1 MKYFPVGLKDEIR
14 IKDIVTVHY
23 FEYTKNYKFPGES
36 HNFWEMVYVDRGQV
50 IEKVGEEEII
60 LKSGDIFF
68 HKPNEWH
75 SQCADGA
82 NVANVAIISFI
93 SNSKCMN
100 YFEDLKTSAG
110 SKQKEL
116 ISKMI
121 EEGRKLFGSQLGDP
135 YIVKFKKNEE
145 HPFACEQLI
154 RLYLT
159 EFLIS
164 IIRNDLRSVETKLAQ
179 NTSNKLLNT
188 IMEFMEENISKRLSL
203 EEIEIHTNT
212 SRTAIESAFNNIF
225 GCGAIKYF
233 IKLKIEYA
241 KVYIREENYNMTQ
254 IAELLGYESVHY
266 FSRQFKQVTGMSPK
280 EYSKSIKAIER
291 H

>member
-1 MKYFPVGLKDEIR
+1 MKYFPVGLKDEIK

-36 HNFWEMVYVDRGQV
+36 HNFWEIVYVDRGK
-50 IEKVGEEEII
+50 ILERVGEEEII
-60 LKSGDIFF
+60 LKSGDVYF

-75 SQCADGA
+75 SQAADGE

-93 SNSKCMN
+93 SDSKCMD
-100 YFEDLKTSAG
+100 YFNDFKTTAG
-110 SKQKEL
+110 NKQKEL
-116 ISKMI
+116 FSKII
-121 EEGRKLFGSQLGDP
+121 EEGRKLFGNQLGDP
-135 YIVKFKKNEE
+135 YILKFKKNED

-164 IIRNDLRSVETKLAQ
+164 IIRNDLRGVESKLAQ
-179 NTSNKLLNT
+179 NTSNTLLNSLLEY
-188 IMEFMEENISKRLSL
+188 MEDNIAKRLTL
-203 EEIEIHTNT
+203 EELEIYANT
-212 SRTAIESAFNNIF
+212 SRTAIESAFNKAF

-233 IKLKIEYA
+233 IKIKTEYA
-241 KVYIREENYNMTQ
+241 KIYIREENYNITQ

-266 FSRQFKQVTGMSPK
+266 FSRQFKQITGMSPK

-291 H
+291 N

>member
-1 MKYFPVGLKDEIR
+1 MKYFPAGLKDEIK

-23 FEYTKNYKFPGES
+23 FEYSKNYKFPGES
-36 HNFWEMVYVDRGQV
+36 HNFWEVVYVDRGQV
-50 IEKVGEEEII
+50 IEKVGEEEIV

-75 SQCADGA
+75 SQCADGE
-82 NVANVAIISFI
+82 NLANVAIISFI
-93 SNSKCMN
+93 TNSKCMS
-100 YFEDLKTSAG
+100 YFENLKTVAG

-121 EEGRKLFGSQLGDP
+121 EEGRKLFGAQLADP
-135 YIVKFKKNEE
+135 YIVKFNKNDD

-154 RLYLT
+154 RIYLA

-164 IIRNDLRSVETKLAQ
+164 IIRNDMRVVETKLAQ
-179 NTSNKLLNT
+179 NTSNALLNS
-188 IMEFMEENISKRLSL
+188 MLEYLDDNITKRITLDDL
-203 EEIEIHTNT
+203 ETYTNT
-212 SRTAIESAFNNIF
+212 SRTAIETAFNNNF

-233 IKLKIEYA
+233 IKMKIEYA
-241 KVYIREENYNMTQ
+241 KMYIREGNYNVTQ
-254 IAELLGYESVHY
+254 IAEMLSYESVHY
-266 FSRQFKQVTGMSPK
+266 FSRQFKQITGMSPK